1 MGGARVLVVDDDP
14 TNVQLLKKLLRN
26 TGVEAVEGITNSSLV
41 MDRVKQFDPDIVLL
55 DLHMPAPDGF
65 QLLDQIGKFSAAAN
79 IFLPVVIITADIT
92 EAVKERALAGGAADF
107 LTKPFRVT
115 ETLLRVGNLVRTRRL
130 HQSLLRNNIEIAAE
144 LESYGASTRDAAERR
159 DRVVCLLERVDE
171 HLSIF
176 FQPIVTLLTRETIG
190 HEALSRFSATPAR
203 PPNEWFA
210 EAADAGLGV
219 ELEVTAIR
227 GALDHL
233 HLLASASFVAI
244 NASPDTITSAA
255 FAELITDVPACRV
268 VLELTEHEQ
277 IDDYAPITETL
288 ARLRALGVRLSVDD
302 TGAGFSSLT
311 HILKLEPE
319 FIKLDRKIVEGVD
332 SDPARAA
339 LVGALVRFSLDTG
352 SRLIAEGIET
362 IGELDRLVELGVEL
376 GQGYYLGRPAALE
389 IENAPRAALGSSV
402 PLRDAGR
409 DPAAA

>member
-1 MGGARVLVVDDDP
+1 MGDARILVVDDDA

-26 TGVEAVEGITNSSLV
+26 TGVEAVEGLTNSSLV
-41 MDRVKQFDPDIVLL
+41 MDRLKHFDPEVVLL
-55 DLHMPAPDGF
+55 DLHMPSPDGF
-65 QLLDQIGKFSAAAN
+65 QLLDQIGEFSAAAGT
-79 IFLPVVIITADIT
+79 FLPVVIITADIT

-130 HQSLLRNNIEIAAE
+130 HQTLLRNNIEIAAE
-144 LESYGASTRDAAERR
+144 LESYGVSTREAAARR
-159 DRVVCLLERVDE
+159 DRVVALLERVDD
-171 HLSIF
+171 HLSIV
-176 FQPIVTLLTRETIG
+176 FQPVVALLTQETIG
-190 HEALSRFSATPAR
+190 HVALSRFRATPAR

-219 ELEVTAIR
+219 ELEVAAVR
-227 GALDHL
+227 GALDQL
-233 HLLASASFVAI
+233 HLLASECFVAI
-244 NASPDTITSAA
+244 NASPDTITSAS
-255 FAELITDVPACRV
+255 FAALITAVPACRV

-277 IDDYAPITETL
+277 IDDYAPIIETL

-339 LVGALVRFSLDTG
+339 LVGALVSFSLDTG

-362 IGELDRLVELGVEL
+362 ISELDRLVELGVEL
-376 GQGYYLGRPAALE
+376 GQGYYLGRPAPLE
-389 IENAPRAALGSSV
+389 VEHVPSAFPGSSSRI
-402 PLRDAGR
+402 RDAGQ